1 MMKRKNKME
10 IISKIKFFFPRITF
24 SLWQRKGINWKPI
37 GCRDWLL
44 KIVGDHI
51 GEEITGR
58 ELRESLGLRRATKS
72 SEKVSL
78 FFFFFPSF
86 FLSLFYSKSEIWIFV
101 ILYRWAEWGRV
112 VRSHPD
118 PTGAADTFSSY
129 TPPFYLSIIN
139 INTTSFH
146 A

>member
-1 MMKRKNKME
+1 MAKKRDQLKADRVPGLAVEDRRRSYRRRDHRQRAPRKSRAPPSDE
-10 IISKIKFFFPRITF
+10 ELGESFP
-24 SLWQRKGINWKPI
+24 
-37 GCRDWLL
+37 
-44 KIVGDHI
+44 
-51 GEEITGR
+51 
-58 ELRESLGLRRATKS
+58 
-72 SEKVSL
+72 